1 MRPLPPAVYPRRP
14 PFGRASALAAAI
26 TVLALAAC
34 AGSSTRPT
42 AQDAGPRGTIHV
54 VMRNISFRPAT
65 IHATVGQTITW
76 TNQDDAPH
84 NVTYVS
90 GPRFNSAPTFT
101 SGQSFTLRLTR
112 AGTISYRCTIHPGMH
127 GSIVVAP

>member
-1 MRPLPPAVYPRRP
+1 VLT
-14 PFGRASALAAAI
+14 LAI
-26 TVLALAAC
+26 TVLALAGC
-34 AGSSTRPT
+34 GNSSTRPT
-42 AQDAGPRGTIHV
+42 ARDAGPPGTIHI
-54 VMRNISFRPAT
+54 VMRNISFQPAT

-76 TNQDDAPH
+76 TNRDDAPH

-90 GPRFNSAPTFT
+90 GPRFSSAPTFT
-101 SGQSFTLRLTR
+101 NGQSFTLRLTR